1 MPQPRVPPCTPPA
14 PGCRFRR
21 HGARGLSAV
30 ESLVAAAI
38 VSTLVAVATASLAP
52 MRNQWA
58 LTSAAAEFETD
69 VQFARSLALL
79 RQQTVRVRLPSP
91 GEGRCWIVHTGARDA
106 CRCHPAGVA
115 ECAGDA
121 EVLRQAPVDRTLPLR
136 LEANVR
142 SIAFDPQHGTATP
155 AATVRFSAPDGRA
168 VHQVIGIM
176 GRVRSCTPSPP
187 LPGYRPC

>member
-1 MPQPRVPPCTPPA
+1 MTQPLVPIGAPPVHRRR
-14 PGCRFRR
+14 CRRR
-21 HGARGLSAV
+21 RPDGLSAV
-30 ESLVAAAI
+30 ESLVAAAV

-52 MRNQWA
+52 LQNQWA

-69 VQFARSLALL
+69 VQFARSLALQ

-91 GEGRCWIVHTGARDA
+91 GEGRCWVVHTGSRDA
-106 CRCHPAGVA
+106 CRCSPAGVA
-115 ECAGDA
+115 ECTGQA
-121 EVLRQAPVDRTLPLR
+121 EVLRSAPVDRTLALR